1 MASETVP
8 IMKTED
14 ITEEEQNNNNNG
26 IHHQSNGD
34 DTGLCRVGRLLVN
47 LGLVKGFPSWCLEE
61 VFFSGMIEKVKI
73 DSVLPFILK
82 MNVPVKSE

>member
-1 MASETVP
+1 
-8 IMKTED
+8 MKTED
-14 ITEEEQNNNNNG
+14 ITEEEQNNNNNNG
-26 IHHQSNGD
+26 VQHQSCNGGD
-34 DTGLCRVGRLLVN
+34 AGPCRVGRLLVN